1 MRLVSGWHV
10 AVSYTLG
17 SEAGWQSCLL
27 DNLGP
32 DASRRS
38 ACLAGLRGW
47 GTSDWARPVLDKL
60 GPEAGQTW
68 PAGGLLVGLGL
79 SLVSDTSDRPGQRTK
94 KHFLVIFAIVSTP
107 KAGRRPSRAG
117 SARTAPS
124 ASLASSKSTSN
135 TDKSQQSFFVI
146 GGKTSHVYMQSQDPI
161 AVFVG
166 VTHFGEEAIV
176 DTAAQDGV
184 IGSTAFKQLRAKLRK
199 FGIRPIKVPGKVPE
213 CVGVGGSAKALGVFD
228 IPIGVANVSGVLR
241 TTVLQ
246 DGESTIPFLLP
257 VTFHEVTSA
266 RIDFDRNTLSLKHGS
281 TTPMRR
287 LESGHRAVRVL
298 DFKDGVW
305 EPPMSF
311 FKDGGVDP
319 FRIPTASSSS
329 RKVRFETNPDPPQP
343 RHPHFALDLTRTS
356 THDQAATYGT
366 STAVQAR
373 FPEVYCIGDESET
386 EGLEFEIEV
395 EFDHEWSELDLADS
409 AEHVVRE
416 AMIARANDTANQPPR
431 SFGKHGIAA
440 CSSSEDGGG
449 VITDQERAGGEEEDG
464 HGEGVPSVE
473 AADVS
478 LGGDPQIHVDG
489 VGHGAESEPE
499 KEPKKITKEAIGK
512 TKAKPMLRRA
522 IGSPMTRSKAQR
534 WKVNPLNC
542 EHKPEDLKQRG
553 TKDCFWW
560 TCTQCA
566 ARWKRLMW
574 EGDKDQAEGTK
585 PSSSSSSM
593 PKGSVAYPAVL
604 PPPRSRPD
612 LPNLSVKEL
621 SKEENLNTV
630 EEAQGKTQKP
640 RALSGTMPAR
650 SSSRPRT
657 PRMGQTE
664 IYEIAHSDEDNDF
677 DMVNDSPK
685 DK

>member
-1 MRLVSGWHV
+1 M
-10 AVSYTLG
+10 
-17 SEAGWQSCLL
+17 
-27 DNLGP
+27 
-32 DASRRS
+32 
-38 ACLAGLRGW
+38 
-47 GTSDWARPVLDKL
+47 
-60 GPEAGQTW
+60 
-68 PAGGLLVGLGL
+68 
-79 SLVSDTSDRPGQRTK
+79 
-94 KHFLVIFAIVSTP
+94 
-107 KAGRRPSRAG
+107 
-117 SARTAPS
+117 
-124 ASLASSKSTSN
+124 
-135 TDKSQQSFFVI
+135 
-146 GGKTSHVYMQSQDPI
+146 
-161 AVFVG
+161 VFG
-166 VTHFGEEAIV
+166 
-176 DTAAQDGV
+176 
-184 IGSTAFKQLRAKLRK
+184 
-199 FGIRPIKVPGKVPE
+199 
-213 CVGVGGSAKALGVFD
+213 
-228 IPIGVANVSGVLR
+228 
-241 TTVLQ
+241 
-246 DGESTIPFLLP
+246 
-257 VTFHEVTSA
+257 
-266 RIDFDRNTLSLKHGS
+266 
-281 TTPMRR
+281 
-287 LESGHRAVRVL
+287 
-298 DFKDGVW
+298 
-305 EPPMSF
+305 
-311 FKDGGVDP
+311 
-319 FRIPTASSSS
+319 IPTASSSS

-343 RHPHFALDLTRTS
+343 HHPHFALDLTRTS

-409 AEHVVRE
+409 AKHVVHE

-431 SFGKHGIAA
+431 SFGNHGIAA

-449 VITDQERAGGEEEDG
+449 VITDQERAGGEEENG

-478 LGGDPQIHVDG
+478 LGGDPQIYVDG
-489 VGHGAESEPE
+489 VGHGADDGQSRAGEGAEEDHQGGHRESEG
-499 KEPKKITKEAIGK
+499 KADAEA
-512 TKAKPMLRRA
+512 
-522 IGSPMTRSKAQR
+522 SRSKAQN
-534 WKVNPLNC
+534 WKVNPRNC

-560 TCTQCA
+560 TCAQCG

-585 PSSSSSSM
+585 PPSSSSSM

-612 LPNLSVKEL
+612 LPNLRVKEL

-630 EEAQGKTQKP
+630 EETQGKTQKP

-650 SSSRPRT
+650 SPSRPRT
-657 PRMGQTE
+657 PRMDQTE